1 MTHPIQT
8 YHRQPTS
15 LNVTT
20 QHVIH
25 GQIIIVLSLTNNWGY
40 RVSGVKHFGTLL
52 ENIEVVALHTTMS
65 LNIFLYTQNVLVFML
80 KTSNNLLGKYN
91 LKCLNVNI

>member
-52 ENIEVVALHTTMS
+52 ENIEVVAHHHVIEYFPIHPECFGFYVK
-65 LNIFLYTQNVLVFML
+65 NQQ
-80 KTSNNLLGKYN
+80 
-91 LKCLNVNI
+91 